1 MKLFDELSEMIFD
14 FCNNWNVQYSVK
26 EEYMEAL
33 NEYCDVLQ
41 EKLESEVFDD
51 YSFQVNK
58 QSIVVRLYTPAAS
71 FMSEDAFVYVMSNAM
86 GFEVET
92 LPLEG
97 TLRIILT
104 FPPTWECH

>member
-1 MKLFDELSEMIFD
+1 MKLFDELSKMIFD
-14 FCNNWNVQYSVK
+14 FCNNWNVQYPVK

-51 YSFQVNK
+51 YSLQVDK
-58 QSIVVRLYTPAAS
+58 QSIVVCLHTPAAS
-71 FMSEDAFVYVMSNAM
+71 FMSDDAFIHVMSNAM
-86 GFEVET
+86 GVAVKPF
-92 LPLEG
+92 PLED

-104 FPPTWECH
+104 FPPTWKYH